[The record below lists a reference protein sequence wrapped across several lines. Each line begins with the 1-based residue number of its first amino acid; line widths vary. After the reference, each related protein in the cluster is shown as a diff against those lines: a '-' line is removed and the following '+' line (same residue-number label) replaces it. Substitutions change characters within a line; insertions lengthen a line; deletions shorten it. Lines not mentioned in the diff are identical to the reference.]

1 MKKWRII
8 MFFLWEEDAQR
19 QEHTWRRQIQRTMS
33 LANLMASN
41 FSLECS
47 FENLGFDTTIVAHDS
62 ELNGLK
68 TWQDIG
74 SKTQQVDN
82 METQQVAKD
91 DYEFQKINW
100 RLQLWFEDIRTLS
113 QTTPS
118 MLICSS
124 MCKNSNLVF
133 LWLHWWNYEWEVCTY
148 QLL

>member
-1 MKKWRII
+1 
-8 MFFLWEEDAQR
+8 
-19 QEHTWRRQIQRTMS
+19 MS

-74 SKTQQVDN
+74 SKTQVDN
-82 METQQVAKD
+82 METQQIAKD

-100 RLQLWFEDIRTLS
+100 RVQLWFEDIRTLS